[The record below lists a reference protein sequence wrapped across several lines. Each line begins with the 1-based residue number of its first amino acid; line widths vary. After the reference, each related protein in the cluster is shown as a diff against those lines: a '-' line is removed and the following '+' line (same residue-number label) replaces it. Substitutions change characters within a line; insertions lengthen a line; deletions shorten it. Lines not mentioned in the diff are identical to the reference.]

1 MKIWSVQTFFVIIST
16 WISGEQQVDLE
27 SMGYQRWIKWLK
39 EYLLGCWTQILLRYE
54 LSGRLKKINSR
65 LNQISDNQKEYKI
78 EHTPLAT
85 LTSSTTATS
94 AWYGKDLLCH
104 SCNYELSVSHF
115 QRIYK
120 ELLFLIITSIPKYL
134 RRLWFLLFKHWLMI
148 FVDDI

>member
-1 MKIWSVQTFFVIIST
+1 MKNWSVQTFFVIIST
-16 WISGEQQVDLE
+16 WISGEQVDLE

-94 AWYGKDLLCH
+94 AWYGA
-104 SCNYELSVSHF
+104 SYVNPVIMNYQCCTFRE
-115 QRIYK
+115 YK
-120 ELLFLIITSIPKYL
+120 QLLFLIITSIPKYL
-134 RRLWFLLFKHWLMI
+134 RQLWCLLFKQWLII

>member
-1 MKIWSVQTFFVIIST
+1 MKNWSVQTFFVIIST

-39 EYLLGCWTQILLRYE
+39 EYLLGCWTQIILRYE

-94 AWYGKDLLCH
+94 AWYGA
-104 SCNYELSVSHF
+104 SYVNPVIMNYQCCTFRE
-115 QRIYK
+115 YK
-120 ELLFLIITSIPKYL
+120 QLLFLIITSIPKYL
-134 RRLWFLLFKHWLMI
+134 RQLWCLLFKQWLII